1 MSIYFPR
8 KTKKRYKVLL
18 ILAIVGLLLFFTQGR
33 VVNQVKEAV
42 SESTVLSKDQTKKEL
57 EAKAEEARKIR
68 EQKRQ
73 TLLTT
78 IQSELAVNDKYGV
91 AVYDINNSEA
101 FGVGELD
108 QFHAASVMKLL
119 VATTAFTDIE
129 AGKYPLSNLTKGHLQ
144 QMINQS
150 NNNSWEY
157 FNQLQGFDHQ
167 QEIADSLQLTNVKV
181 WGNFM
186 SGKGVQELLL
196 KLYKGEILSE
206 EHRQL
211 FFSYMQNT
219 ETENRI
225 SPAIP
230 AGVNFYHKTGTFEG
244 GVHDAAIV
252 IHPQNPFILVVFT
265 NDKKGTPWETRFKSI
280 QNATAAVYNYFS
292 EI

>member
-157 FNQLQGFDHQ
+157 FNQL
-167 QEIADSLQLTNVKV
+167 
-181 WGNFM
+181 
-186 SGKGVQELLL
+186 EL
-196 KLYKGEILSE
+196 
-206 EHRQL
+206 
-211 FFSYMQNT
+211 
-219 ETENRI
+219 
-225 SPAIP
+225 P
-230 AGVNFYHKTGTFEG
+230 
-244 GVHDAAIV
+244 D
-252 IHPQNPFILVVFT
+252 
-265 NDKKGTPWETRFKSI
+265 
-280 QNATAAVYNYFS
+280 
-292 EI
+292 